1 LPLLLLDGLDR
12 GPRLAQTQPLGAAMY
27 GEKIRGGNR
36 GGHDRFNWDDVKND
50 KFRCASIDP
59 CPCAHR

>member
-1 LPLLLLDGLDR
+1 LPLLLLDGLDHGLDR

-36 GGHDRFNWDDVKND
+36 SSV
-50 KFRCASIDP
+50 
-59 CPCAHR
+59 